1 MKDVA
6 KVKKQNAGVTLQMWR
21 FFVHAVEQGS
31 LSKAAELCN
40 VDVAFISRE
49 IRKLELFMGEA
60 LLVRTKRGVKPT
72 WPGVQRYRIAVDVV
86 KEFDALSSGFLHP
99 KNVERNTVR
108 IAVPVSLSSLFVKWV
123 TGFKN
128 SAGNQNL
135 HIDLVEYSGEPLQD
149 ITRFDIFICEDELPR
164 SRVLAEQLGYVQ
176 RGIVVSSD
184 FLKGEPELKIPEDL
198 IGRYLI
204 AEKSERILMLAR
216 ESCGDSNR
224 ETGKYYQSIALPIE
238 PTLKVNNSAAL
249 AESVLTGIGYAIGVP
264 IWQVAEQLKSGELV
278 QVLTNW
284 RIAARPVWLMRQSSS
299 RGDIRL
305 KSLCR
310 YFCESWG
317 QTQGLYVASQINRI
331 ITDVH

>member
-1 MKDVA
+1 
-6 KVKKQNAGVTLQMWR
+6 MWR
-21 FFVHAVEQGS
+21 LFVHAVEQGS
-31 LSKAAELCN
+31 LSKVAELCN
-40 VDVAFISRE
+40 IDVAFISRE
-49 IRKLELFMGEA
+49 IRRLELFMGEA

-72 WPGVQRYRIAVDVV
+72 WSGVQRYRIAVDVV
-86 KEFDALSSGFLHP
+86 REFDALISGFSQP
-99 KNVERNTVR
+99 KNIENSTVR
-108 IAVPVSLSSLFVKWV
+108 IAVPVSLSGLFVKWV
-123 TGFKN
+123 TSFKN

-164 SRVLAEQLGYVQ
+164 ARVLAEQLGYVQ

-184 FLKGEPELKIPEDL
+184 FLKGEPALKIPEDL

-216 ESCGDSNR
+216 KSCGDSNR
-224 ETGKYYQSIALPIE
+224 QTGKYFQSIALPIE

-249 AESVLTGIGYAIGVP
+249 AESVRTGIGYAIGVP
-264 IWQVAEQLKSGELV
+264 IWQIAEQLKSGELV

-299 RGDIRL
+299 RRDPRL

-310 YFCESWG
+310 YFCESWRR
-317 QTQGLYVASQINRI
+317 TRGLEAANQISRAV
-331 ITDVH
+331 TDVH